1 MRKIALE
8 EFHAELKGQ
17 GVSSPE
23 HAAVKC
29 PACGTVQ
36 SKALLRK
43 QGCPEDSI
51 EGQIG
56 FSCVGRWN
64 DAGPPP
70 RKDDAAPRR
79 VPGCNWTLGGL
90 FSIHDLEVQKDGV
103 SHPMFEVASP
113 EEARKLES
121 SLVSG

>member
-8 EFHAELKGQ
+8 EFHAEIRAQ
-17 GVSSPE
+17 GTSSPD

-36 SKALLRK
+36 SKALLK
-43 QGCPEDSI
+43 KEGCPEDKL
-51 EGQIG
+51 EGHIG

-70 RKDDAAPRR
+70 RKDDASPREKL
-79 VPGCNWTLGGL
+79 GCNWSLGGL
-90 FSIHDLEVQKDGV
+90 FRIHELEVEKDGV
-103 SHPMFEVASP
+103 SHPMFEVATAAEAKAL
-113 EEARKLES
+113 EE
-121 SLVSG
+121 SLQT